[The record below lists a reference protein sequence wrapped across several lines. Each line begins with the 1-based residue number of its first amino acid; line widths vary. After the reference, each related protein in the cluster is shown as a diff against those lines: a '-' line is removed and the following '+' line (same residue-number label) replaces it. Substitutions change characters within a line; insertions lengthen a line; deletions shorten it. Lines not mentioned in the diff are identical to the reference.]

1 LDADGDIG
9 DGLFKPKVD
18 LALPVDFDAAVAG
31 LSVDQA
37 DFAVDL
43 SVSVSVG
50 VGVGVSV
57 SVSVSVSVGFDLGTI
72 SLAVVRGAIWAV
84 R

>member
-9 DGLFKPKVD
+9 DGRFKPKVD

-43 SVSVSVG
+43 SVSVSVS
-50 VGVGVSV
+50 VGVSV
-57 SVSVSVSVGFDLGTI
+57 GVSVSVSVGFDLGTI
-72 SLAVVRGAIWAV
+72 SLAVVCGAIWAV